1 MIVHA
6 IMPEY
11 NELIG
16 VSYEV
21 ILMHIDLI
29 TIILAYLIGCF
40 SMSHL
45 ISKVKGINLKEQ
57 GSKNYGASN
66 TLALIGKRAGAA
78 VLISD
83 ILKVIIAVLLC
94 RKLNTFMI
102 DTGIIYKGIP
112 HITLNVSYDNIILDM
127 LYGVSAILG
136 HIFPMYLKFK
146 GGKGFASYIGLL
158 FVISFRS
165 PTVLI
170 ILMIALIM
178 AVISN
183 YIVAATFTV
192 ITLTPIYVMCTENI
206 VAGLVL
212 LIVSLIIFMKHFE
225 NIEHIKDGTEMK
237 IREAFKNKYKHE
249 K

>member
-1 MIVHA
+1 
-6 IMPEY
+6 
-11 NELIG
+11 
-16 VSYEV
+16 
-21 ILMHIDLI
+21 
-29 TIILAYLIGCF
+29 
-40 SMSHL
+40 
-45 ISKVKGINLKEQ
+45 
-57 GSKNYGASN
+57 
-66 TLALIGKRAGAA
+66 
-78 VLISD
+78 
-83 ILKVIIAVLLC
+83 
-94 RKLNTFMI
+94 MI

>member
-136 HIFPMYLKFK
+136 HIFPM
-146 GGKGFASYIGLL
+146 
-158 FVISFRS
+158 
-165 PTVLI
+165 
-170 ILMIALIM
+170 
-178 AVISN
+178 
-183 YIVAATFTV
+183 
-192 ITLTPIYVMCTENI
+192 
-206 VAGLVL
+206 
-212 LIVSLIIFMKHFE
+212 
-225 NIEHIKDGTEMK
+225 
-237 IREAFKNKYKHE
+237 
-249 K
+249 